1 MEQRGFRQDE
11 LSRCRSVAAALMVG
25 AMAVAGSD
33 IAAAETELPGA
44 TQEEDFTALRSASPF
59 ARVLNPAE
67 TFSLRGVA
75 KVGAVSVAT
84 LYNRESGKSFVVTP
98 ESVGEEGIRLVEI
111 EAGEELEE
119 VKARV
124 SFAGEEVE
132 LGYDPQQ
139 FVSAPRQ
146 ASSGKGKGDR
156 NGDGERR
163 RRPSKEEMDRYNAL
177 APEKQKVFQDYLRH
191 VVEKYPEMP
200 REERANML
208 RGALIRLSDGRE
220 LDFKPPEPGASA
232 GGQ

>member
-1 MEQRGFRQDE
+1 MEQRRCRQGG
-11 LSRCRSVAAALMVG
+11 LSRRGSPSRGLGGIVIWALAGGFAAA
-25 AMAVAGSD
+25 D
-33 IAAAETELPGA
+33 ELPGA
-44 TQEEDFTALRSASPF
+44 TNEEDFTALRSASPF
-59 ARVLNPAE
+59 VRILNPAE

-75 KVGAVSVAT
+75 KVDAVSVAT
-84 LYNRESGKSFVVTP
+84 LYNRETEKTFVVTP
-98 ESVGEEGIRLVEI
+98 EFVGEEGIQLVEI
-111 EAGEELEE
+111 EASGELEG
-119 VKARV
+119 VRARV

-146 ASSGKGKGDR
+146 ASSGKGKDDR

-163 RRPSKEEMDRYNAL
+163 RRPSKEEMDRYNTL